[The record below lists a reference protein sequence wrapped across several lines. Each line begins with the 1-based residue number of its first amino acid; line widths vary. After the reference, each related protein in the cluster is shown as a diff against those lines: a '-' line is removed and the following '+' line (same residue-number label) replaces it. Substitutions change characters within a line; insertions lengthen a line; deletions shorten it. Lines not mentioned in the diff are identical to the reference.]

1 MSSAKT
7 EVFLL
12 GFFVSRDTKSI
23 TKDRF
28 QENYNR
34 YNNESGFVLLLT
46 HRTTEDKLLIYFV
59 KSEKA
64 ISTEDVKK
72 FATKMGEESVF
83 NGIIVSNK
91 EMSPS
96 ADRLIKEIDAESK
109 FHIEHF
115 LIREL
120 LMNITHHELVPKH
133 IIVNDEEKKAVL
145 KKYRIK
151 ESQLPK
157 ILVSDPVAKYLGLRR
172 GQLVK
177 IIRTSETAGLH
188 VVYRIA
194 V

>member
-1 MSSAKT
+1 LSSAKT

>member
-1 MSSAKT
+1 
-7 EVFLL
+7 
-12 GFFVSRDTKSI
+12 
-23 TKDRF
+23 
-28 QENYNR
+28 
-34 YNNESGFVLLLT
+34 VLLLT
-46 HRTTEDKLLIYFV
+46 HRTTEDKLLVYFV

-157 ILVSDPVAKYLGLRR
+157 IIISDPVAKYLGLRR